1 MYAPRVFVSMTGV
14 LLAFAVASYWM
25 SGSFWTTLVQTVL
38 CAVILQVGYFIGVLY
53 LVRREKLQRRESGL
67 DVASERRAEN
77 RARDDHHAET
87 GANLKI
93 SD

>member
-1 MYAPRVFVSMTGV
+1 MYAPRVFVSMIGV

-25 SGSFWTTLVQTVL
+25 SGSFWTTLLQTIL
-38 CAVILQVGYFIGVLY
+38 CAVILQVGYFIGILH
-53 LVRREKLQRRESGL
+53 LVRREKLQRQQDGL
-67 DVASERRAEN
+67 EAPSERRAES
-77 RARDDHHAET
+77 RIRDDHHAET